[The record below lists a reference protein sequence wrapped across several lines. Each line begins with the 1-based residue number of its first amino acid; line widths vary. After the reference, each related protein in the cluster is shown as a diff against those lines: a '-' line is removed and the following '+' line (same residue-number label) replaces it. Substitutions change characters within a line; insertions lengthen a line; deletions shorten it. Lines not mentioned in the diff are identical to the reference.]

1 MPADESFDYKISILN
16 EEPKDVFVAFDNPVS
31 TGDFIKVDDWVAKVI
46 YVVHS
51 FGESEII
58 ASKNITE
65 SKIISKFT

>member
-16 EEPKDVFVAFDNPVS
+16 EEPKDVYIAYNNPVS
-31 TGDFIKVDDWVAKVI
+31 IGDFIKVDNWVAKVI

-58 ASKNITE
+58 ASKDITE